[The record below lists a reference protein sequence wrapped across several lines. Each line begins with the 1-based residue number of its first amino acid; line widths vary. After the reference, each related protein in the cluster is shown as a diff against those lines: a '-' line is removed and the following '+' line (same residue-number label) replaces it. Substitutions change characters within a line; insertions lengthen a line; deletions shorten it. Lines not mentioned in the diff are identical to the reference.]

1 MLFKKELD
9 NRIEEIQRAI
19 TELGKKKRMLLDGGY
34 EKESLLE
41 KFLTSKEIELKRSIL
56 VRFISRIYVY
66 EDHRIEI
73 IFRYQDEIRQLLGIV
88 EEIKQEVALE
98 EVI

>member
-1 MLFKKELD
+1 M
-9 NRIEEIQRAI
+9 
-19 TELGKKKRMLLDGGY
+19 
-34 EKESLLE
+34 
-41 KFLTSKEIELKRSIL
+41 TSKEIELKRSIL

>member
-1 MLFKKELD
+1 MLF
-9 NRIEEIQRAI
+9 
-19 TELGKKKRMLLDGGY
+19 
-34 EKESLLE
+34 
-41 KFLTSKEIELKRSIL
+41 RS
-56 VRFISRIYVY
+56 Y